1 MGRVSQSMQ
10 EAAVVTNINETAEN
24 TKWPLETPR
33 PEAPK
38 TRTHSL
44 FTCSRQYQ
52 YVLQTNALYLFL
64 PLLGVVHKGHN
75 VLSHCMYKVVHLLA
89 NLGWVDLDLEC
100 SNVLLGQ

>member
-1 MGRVSQSMQ
+1 MAFGDPTARGPEDKDTFVIYML
-10 EAAVVTNINETAEN
+10 AAI
-24 TKWPLETPR
+24 P
-33 PEAPK
+33 
-38 TRTHSL
+38 
-44 FTCSRQYQ
+44 
-52 YVLQTNALYLFL
+52 VLQTNALYFFL